1 MSLESGEMVAEE
13 KKKQSATFWTG
24 RLTWQDKH
32 ETRSL
37 SRCCHEPINK
47 VNAPRFLRRPPICAI
62 ADVCCC
68 NHGAQ
73 LIVGNKFRIQVDSVL
88 NLSDRW
94 RFSASQVYL
103 GIVKNCSLFG
113 PTIKSTFTRACAAVR
128 GFSKN
133 QKLRKNSSGIAENT
147 TGKVLLRGVF

>member
-113 PTIKSTFTRACAAVR
+113 PINKCP
-128 GFSKN
+128 KILY
-133 QKLRKNSSGIAENT
+133 QLLEY
-147 TGKVLLRGVF
+147 LLRFLYCYCELLGATFGPLGG